1 MRLGAKSKAPEAPPR
16 PSGAELCAIA
26 ARWRA
31 FRSLYPVYAELARRF
46 ELGAACGDLE
56 SPINRSEPEVLEAVE
71 GWFTAIDERSEA
83 WQLRQLLQTT
93 PLGTEEALSA
103 LVTRYL
109 GRQEKT
115 GQDRDKID
123 FLLVQYLDRRA
134 PHSLQNG
141 SLELEDVASVLE
153 PVLGEASTM
162 QPAWMAPLDETVA
175 ELAQCRSLRD
185 LLERG
190 LIERVRA
197 LKEKAGEMFYGS
209 AALLA
214 FTRFNFLMR
223 RAFFRCLYDDLRAL
237 RQQMHELER
246 RGVQTIDCTRAQLS
260 AEEPL
265 ERLRQIC
272 TQWKLPFLAPYAA
285 GHSLKQLIEIRAAVQ
300 EALASQ
306 GATESAVNPASPT
319 LAFSEKSP

>member
-1 MRLGAKSKAPEAPPR
+1 MRLGAKSKAPEPPPR
-16 PSGAELCAIA
+16 PSGAELSAIA

-31 FRSLYPVYAELARRF
+31 FRSLYPLYAELARRF

-56 SPINRSEPEVLEAVE
+56 SPVDRSEPDVLKAVE
-71 GWFTAIDERSEA
+71 AWFTAIDERSEA

-93 PLGTEEALSA
+93 PLGTEEVLSA

-123 FLLVQYLDRRA
+123 FLLVQYLDQRA

-162 QPAWMAPLDETVA
+162 QPAWMAPLDEARA
-175 ELAQCRSLRD
+175 ELTRCRSLRD

-265 ERLRQIC
+265 ERLQQIC
-272 TQWKLPFLAPYAA
+272 AQWKLPFLAPYAA
-285 GHSLKQLIEIRAAVQ
+285 GHSLQQLIEIRAAVQ